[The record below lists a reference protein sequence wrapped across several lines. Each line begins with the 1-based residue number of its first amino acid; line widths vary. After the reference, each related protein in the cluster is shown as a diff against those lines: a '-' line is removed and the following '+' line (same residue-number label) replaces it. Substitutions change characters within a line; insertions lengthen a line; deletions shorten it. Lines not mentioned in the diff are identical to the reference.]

1 MNTETELTDYEKA
14 LRICG
19 VMPRFFLGQEVETK
33 DGKGIIVKLEMEWNG
48 LYLSPERSR
57 CIVWFSTV
65 NTKNKWVNAEY
76 RLSELNVV

>member
-14 LRICG
+14 LHIAS

-57 CIVWFSTV
+57 AVVWFSTA
-65 NTKNKWVNAEY
+65 NTQNRWVIAGY
-76 RLSELNVV
+76 RLSELNVA